1 MSAAGSLIGPKN
13 DELAESVYKPASF
26 HLFGSV
32 FVFATC
38 AENETNFNFGK
49 AWKKHLVRNSRR
61 VILVLCET
69 DHNPNA
75 RNILEGTIVHNILT
89 VAVTNL
95 SAQSCLFMQ
104 PDMLYAGT
112 VANFNLL
119 CKIFFK
125 QLTSNIKPNVA

>member
-13 DELAESVYKPASF
+13 DEIAESVYKPASF
-26 HLFGSV
+26 HLFGSF

-38 AENETNFNFGK
+38 AEDETNFSFGK
-49 AWKKHLVRNSRR
+49 AWKKHLVINSRR
-61 VILVLCET
+61 VILVVCET

-75 RNILEGTIVHNILT
+75 RNILEGPIVHYILT

-112 VANFNLL
+112 VADLNLL

-125 QLTSNIKPNVA
+125 LLTWKIKPNLV